1 MEQRRAEIE
10 AKKAKLA
17 DLRRQRQDR
26 LQMPQHSLSRDALS
40 PSRGA
45 ADRRSDIDQLV
56 ASLVGSPRSQSRL
69 ERDSVASSGQEN
81 SDPFVDTAPYS
92 PRKAPTT
99 PPFSDL
105 STAIITLFDA
115 PPLAQTQLR
124 DSEVR
129 VTEEKITYSKEV
141 QTAESWITEEPQYE
155 YAHLDVLS
163 ASDPGE
169 FQEKVRERLRREI
182 EEELWP
188 QQKRDSPNVECE
200 PSAARS
206 INMKDLRPEEKSE
219 LLQSEEFLQ
228 FIERS
233 SKIVERVLDDDY
245 DILVDYASGFE
256 DKEYVRIPY
265 FSGSQSEG
273 MVKQVTQFF
282 SDRWSSN
289 RTITAIDWSPKYVEL
304 LLAAYSKTPQSTR
317 DPMGIIQVWNAHLHD
332 RPEYIFHS
340 QSDILSS
347 KFSPFHPNL
356 IVGGCYN
363 GQILVWDTRAK
374 YEAILKSPLTGTG
387 HTHPVYS
394 IEFVGTK
401 NATNIISCSTDGRV
415 CEWNADFLALPHAS
429 GSLAVSVRLVYD
441 FKLPPPSRTEDL
453 APTVLGLQ
461 VSDPSYFLVGS
472 EDGDLYTCNRS
483 VGAGAKAGL
492 DLSTTYRSH
501 AAPVSGLSFHPTYG
515 PLDLSDLVL
524 SSSLDWTLKLW
535 RVRKSTKPTMST
547 SRSGI
552 IGVASVETPN
562 LSSASHTSIM
572 NEPLMEFSADD
583 AVFDVAWNPV
593 RPAVFASVGC
603 AGKVDIWDL
612 LAETEVPLAS
622 SRPTTASGAKCQALN
637 KVAWEKSDGKRLA
650 VGGLSSVVTVFE
662 VGDSLGGAAN
672 ARSEEWRHMRRLVA
686 YAEKRTSKTDAR

>member
-17 DLRRQRQDR
+17 DLRRQRQQR

-40 PSRGA
+40 PSRSA
-45 ADRRSDIDQLV
+45 ADRRSDIDHLV

-69 ERDSVASSGQEN
+69 EGDNVVSAGQES

-92 PRKAPTT
+92 PRKAPAT
-99 PPFSDL
+99 PTFSDL
-105 STAIITLFDA
+105 STTIITLFDA
-115 PPLAQTQLR
+115 PPLAQTQLP
-124 DSEVR
+124 DSKVR
-129 VTEEKITYSKEV
+129 VAEEKITYSKEV

-155 YAHLDVLS
+155 CAQHDALS
-163 ASDPGE
+163 ASDLGE
-169 FQEKVRERLRREI
+169 FQEKVRERLRREV
-182 EEELWP
+182 EEELYL
-188 QQKRDSPNVECE
+188 QQKSRDRLNVEYE
-200 PSAARS
+200 PSARK
-206 INMKDLRPEEKSE
+206 INIKELRPEVKSD
-219 LLQSEEFLQ
+219 LLQSVEFLQ

-245 DILVDYASGFE
+245 DILVDYASGFD
-256 DKEYVRIPY
+256 DKD
-265 FSGSQSEG
+265 SQSEG
-273 MVKQVTQFF
+273 MIKQVAQFY

-289 RTITAIDWSPKYVEL
+289 RTITAIDWSPKYAEL
-304 LLAAYSKTPQSTR
+304 LLAAYSKNPQSPR
-317 DPMGIIQVWNAHLHD
+317 EPMGIIQVWNAHLRD

-340 QSDILSS
+340 QNDILSS

-374 YEAILKSPLTGTG
+374 YDAILKSPLTGAG

-415 CEWNADFLALPHAS
+415 CGWNADFLALPHE
-429 GSLAVSVRLVYD
+429 VYD

-453 APTVLGLQ
+453 APTVLGFQ
-461 VSDPSYFLVGS
+461 ASDPSYFLVGS
-472 EDGDLYTCNRS
+472 EDGNLYTCNRS
-483 VGAGAKAGL
+483 VRAGAKAGL

-501 AAPVSGLSFHPTYG
+501 AAPVSGLNFHPTYG

-535 RVRKSTKPTMST
+535 RVRKSTKSTMSA
-547 SRSGI
+547 SKSGI
-552 IGVASVETPN
+552 KIGVTSVETPN

-572 NEPLMEFSADD
+572 DEPLMEFSADD

-603 AGKVDIWDL
+603 AGKVDVWDL
-612 LAETEVPLAS
+612 LTETEVPLAS
-622 SRPTTASGAKCQALN
+622 STPTIASGAKCQALN

-662 VGDSLGGAAN
+662 VGDNLGGAAN

-686 YAEKRTSKTDAR
+686 YAENRTSKTDARQFV